1 MRTDARCRREDRT
14 EMAVRVEN
22 EFAAQPHAD
31 ARPGVHSFSRA
42 WVAALVA
49 SDVVLFLTATY
60 LAGVFVKHFWSNSLV
75 FRHVS
80 VPALLTTVLLVVVF
94 WQLGLY
100 RRSFAMSVRDEFYHA
115 VAALTLASAPV
126 LVVFSLFPGISTSR
140 VVAILA
146 VCFSI
151 ALIGS
156 ARAIAHSI
164 RDILVLAHPRRI
176 AVVGHPSRL
185 DFAEDAMRSL
195 PNARVFRL
203 SVPNIDAVGALSP
216 EALASQAWFRYAVEW
231 GCDTLVFTEI
241 LAPSQ
246 MPQLL
251 TAAQA
256 AGITIAF
263 APPRIRVHAYD
274 LHMEQIGKQALI
286 VARPLKATQ
295 PGQRLAKRMFDIA
308 VSTIAL
314 VLFAPVMALVAAAI
328 SIEDGEPVMYRQER
342 VGRDGR
348 AFNMLKFRSM
358 RLDAEKDGAVLA
370 TTGDDRC
377 TRVGKFIRRTSLDE
391 LPQLFNVL
399 RGDMSIVGPRPERPV
414 FVQRFEQDHPRYSER
429 HLVAP
434 GITGWSQVYG
444 KRVVGF
450 DDVPDKLRGDLFYVE
465 NWSLFM
471 DVTVCMKTAF
481 EVLFH
486 RAA

>member
-1 MRTDARCRREDRT
+1 
-14 EMAVRVEN
+14 MAVRVDT
-22 EFAAQPHAD
+22 EFGTQSHAD
-31 ARPGVHSFSRA
+31 ARQGVHSFSRA
-42 WVAALVA
+42 WVTSLLV
-49 SDVVLFLTATY
+49 SDVALFLVATY
-60 LAGVFVKHFWSNSLV
+60 LASVFVKHYWSSALI
-75 FRHVS
+75 FRHVT
-80 VPALLTTVLLVVVF
+80 VPALLTTILLVLVF

-100 RRSFAMSVRDEFYHA
+100 QRSFAMSVRDEFYHA
-115 VAALTLASAPV
+115 VAALALASAPV
-126 LVVFSLFPGISTSR
+126 LVMFSLFPGISSSR
-140 VVAILA
+140 VVALLSLL
-146 VCFSI
+146 FSI

-156 ARAIAHSI
+156 ARAIAHRV

-216 EALASQAWFRYAVEW
+216 EAVASQAWFRYAVEW

-251 TAAQA
+251 AAAQE

-308 VSTIAL
+308 VSAVAL
-314 VLFAPVMALVAAAI
+314 VVFAPVMAMVAAAI
-328 SIEDGEPVMYRQER
+328 SIEDGEPVLYRQER

-348 AFNMLKFRSM
+348 TFNMLKFRSM
-358 RLDAEKDGAVLA
+358 RLDAEKDGAKLA
-370 TTGDDRC
+370 TTGDGRC

-399 RGDMSIVGPRPERPV
+399 RGEMSIVGPRPERPV

-471 DVTVCMKTAF
+471 DVAVCLKTAA

>member
-1 MRTDARCRREDRT
+1 
-14 EMAVRVEN
+14 MAVRVDN
-22 EFAAQPHAD
+22 EFATQSRAD

-42 WVAALVA
+42 WVASLLV
-49 SDVVLFLTATY
+49 SDVVLFLVATY
-60 LAGVFVKHFWSNSLV
+60 LAGVFVKHYWSSALI
-75 FRHVS
+75 FRHVT
-80 VPALLTTVLLVVVF
+80 VPALLTTILLVLVF

-100 RRSFAMSVRDEFYHA
+100 RRSFAMSVRDEVYHA
-115 VAALTLASAPV
+115 VAALALASAPV
-126 LVVFSLFPGISTSR
+126 LVVFSLFPGVSSSR
-140 VVAILA
+140 VVALLSLL
-146 VCFSI
+146 FSI

-156 ARAIAHSI
+156 ARAIAHRV

-203 SVPNIDAVGALSP
+203 SVPNIDAVGTLSP
-216 EALASQAWFRYAVEW
+216 EAVASQAWFRYAVEW

-251 TAAQA
+251 AAAQE

-308 VSTIAL
+308 VSAVAL
-314 VLFAPVMALVAAAI
+314 VVFAPVMAIVAAAI
-328 SIEDGEPVMYRQER
+328 SIEDGEPVLYRQER

-348 AFNMLKFRSM
+348 TFNMLKFRSM
-358 RLDAEKDGAVLA
+358 RLDAEKDGAKLA

-399 RGDMSIVGPRPERPV
+399 RGEMSIVGPRPERPV

-471 DVTVCMKTAF
+471 DVAVCLKTAA

>member
-1 MRTDARCRREDRT
+1 
-14 EMAVRVEN
+14 
-22 EFAAQPHAD
+22 
-31 ARPGVHSFSRA
+31 
-42 WVAALVA
+42 
-49 SDVVLFLTATY
+49 
-60 LAGVFVKHFWSNSLV
+60 
-75 FRHVS
+75 
-80 VPALLTTVLLVVVF
+80 
-94 WQLGLY
+94 
-100 RRSFAMSVRDEFYHA
+100 
-115 VAALTLASAPV
+115 
-126 LVVFSLFPGISTSR
+126 
-140 VVAILA
+140 
-146 VCFSI
+146 
-151 ALIGS
+151 
-156 ARAIAHSI
+156 
-164 RDILVLAHPRRI
+164 
-176 AVVGHPSRL
+176 
-185 DFAEDAMRSL
+185 
-195 PNARVFRL
+195 
-203 SVPNIDAVGALSP
+203 
-216 EALASQAWFRYAVEW
+216 
-231 GCDTLVFTEI
+231 
-241 LAPSQ
+241 
-246 MPQLL
+246 
-251 TAAQA
+251 
-256 AGITIAF
+256 
-263 APPRIRVHAYD
+263 
-274 LHMEQIGKQALI
+274 
-286 VARPLKATQ
+286 
-295 PGQRLAKRMFDIA
+295 
-308 VSTIAL
+308 
-314 VLFAPVMALVAAAI
+314 
-328 SIEDGEPVMYRQER
+328 MYRQER

>member
-1 MRTDARCRREDRT
+1 
-14 EMAVRVEN
+14 MAVLLEHD
-22 EFAAQPHAD
+22 FAALPHAD

-49 SDVVLFLTATY
+49 SDVVFFLAATY
-60 LAGVFVKHFWSNSLV
+60 LAGLFVKHFWLSTLLI
-75 FRHVS
+75 RHVA
-80 VPALLTTVLLVVVF
+80 VPATLTAVLSVLVF

-115 VAALTLASAPV
+115 VAALSLASAPV
-126 LVVFSLFPGISTSR
+126 LVVFSMFPLVSTSR
-140 VVAILA
+140 LVALFA
-146 VCFSI
+146 LLFAI
-151 ALIGS
+151 ALVGS
-156 ARAIAHSI
+156 ARAIAHRV
-164 RDILVLAHPRRI
+164 RDVIMLAHPRRI

-185 DFAEDAMRSL
+185 EFAEDAMRSL

-203 SVPNIDAVGALSP
+203 SVPNIDAVGALTP
-216 EALASQAWFRYAVEW
+216 DAVASQPWFRHAVEW

-246 MPQLL
+246 MPQVLA
-251 TAAQA
+251 AAQRV
-256 AGITIAF
+256 GLTIAF
-263 APPRIRVHAYD
+263 APPRIRVHAYA
-274 LHMEQIGKQALI
+274 LHMESIGKQALI
-286 VARPLKATQ
+286 VARPLKATESSS
-295 PGQRLAKRMFDIA
+295 RLGKRLFDLTVSVIA
-308 VSTIAL
+308 I
-314 VLFAPVMALVAAAI
+314 VLFAPVMLLVAAAI

-342 VGRDGR
+342 VGRDGKT
-348 AFNMLKFRSM
+348 FQILKFRSM
-358 RLDAEKDGAVLA
+358 GLNAEKDGATFA
-370 TTGDDRC
+370 TVGDARV

-399 RGDMSIVGPRPERPV
+399 KGDMSIVGPRPERPV
-414 FVQRFEQDHPRYSER
+414 FVNQFEEKYPRYAER
-429 HLVAP
+429 HLMPP

-471 DVTVCMKTAF
+471 DVAVCLKTAA

-486 RAA
+486 KAA